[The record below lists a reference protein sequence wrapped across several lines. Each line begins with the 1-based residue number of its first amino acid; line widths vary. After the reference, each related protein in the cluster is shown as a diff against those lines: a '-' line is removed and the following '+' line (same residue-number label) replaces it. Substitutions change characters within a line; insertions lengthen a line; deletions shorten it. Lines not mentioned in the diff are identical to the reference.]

1 MILQELLTPYPQK
14 TDKLSQHPL
23 PAVPKPFAASWYI
36 RMIVLIFAAFFACQ
50 AIAEEVKNLSV
61 PIVVQ
66 FSNAGIAPASP
77 EFASDLSR
85 EVGVTLSYLQQTSE
99 GRQIFQV
106 NGLFAGFRLNDVL
119 QRLQRRADV
128 ISAVE
133 GVTDSANGSAQ
144 IIVKF
149 STSVIDPSQPA
160 FALALSKDVG
170 VTLAYLFEKTRG
182 IQVFRVNGLSQST
195 QLAFILQRL
204 KKRKDVLSAEAS
216 L

>member
-1 MILQELLTPYPQK
+1 MILQELLISSKQK
-14 TDKLSQHPL
+14 SEKPFRFPLL
-23 PAVPKPFAASWYI
+23 PAVFSFATSRYA
-36 RMIVLIFAAFFACQ
+36 RMIVVIFVSLFVGYAMAGD
-50 AIAEEVKNLSV
+50 VKNLSV

-77 EFASDLSR
+77 EFVSDLSR

-99 GRQIFQV
+99 GRQIFLV
-106 NGLFAGFRLNDVL
+106 NGLFAGFPLSDVL

-133 GVTDSANGSAQ
+133 GVADSANDSAQ
-144 IIVKF
+144 IVVKF
-149 STSVIDPSQPA
+149 STSVVDPSQPA

-170 VTLAYLFEKTRG
+170 VTLTYLFEKTRG

>member
-1 MILQELLTPYPQK
+1 MTLQELLTPYPQK
-14 TDKLSQHPL
+14 TDKPSLHAL
-23 PAVPKPFAASWYI
+23 PAVPKSFAASWYA
-36 RMIVLIFAAFFACQ
+36 RMIVLIFVAFFACY
-50 AIAEEVKNLSV
+50 AMAEDVKNFSV

-66 FSNAGIAPASP
+66 FSSAGIAPTSP
-77 EFASDLSR
+77 ELVSDLSR
-85 EVGVTLSYLQQTSE
+85 EVGVTLSYLQQTPE

-106 NGLFAGFRLNDVL
+106 NGLFAGFRLSDVL

-128 ISAVE
+128 ISVVE
-133 GVTDSANGSAQ
+133 GVADSANDSAQ

-149 STSVIDPSQPA
+149 STSVTDPSQPA

-170 VTLAYLFEKTRG
+170 ITLAYLFEKTRG
-182 IQVFRVNGLSQST
+182 VQVFRVNGLSQST

-216 L
+216 F